1 MASTMFD
8 TIMARMDAGT
18 LDDQTPAPA
27 ARVAPTGSDV
37 VQGAT
42 SGLGMTVQGAGA
54 LGEALSGGA
63 VGAGLR
69 QAGAGISER
78 AAAAAPGAQLG
89 AGYADETQFNISQS
103 LASSVPLSAAG
114 ALGGAAIGRGIG
126 TAIGTAG
133 GPVGALV
140 GGLLI
145 GVVES
150 LGGLLLGE
158 SLGQVGIFVIFIAV
172 LMLRPQGFFGAKA

>member
-54 LGEALSGGA
+54 IGEALSGGS
-63 VGAGLR
+63 VGSGLGSSNQSASMRKGDFLRLSVASRIAGHRL
-69 QAGAGISER
+69 
-78 AAAAAPGAQLG
+78 
-89 AGYADETQFNISQS
+89 
-103 LASSVPLSAAG
+103 SSSLSA
-114 ALGGAAIGRGIG
+114 IC
-126 TAIGTAG
+126 
-133 GPVGALV
+133 PY
-140 GGLLI
+140 
-145 GVVES
+145 S
-150 LGGLLLGE
+150 LYRSPKCL
-158 SLGQVGIFVIFIAV
+158 
-172 LMLRPQGFFGAKA
+172 